1 MKLIAN
7 IFKGIWATLNF
18 SRRLILNLL
27 FLFILIAIVISIVSG
42 EDQVKVENKSV
53 LRLNLNGIIVEQ
65 LTYVDPIDAAMSDA
79 FGDSEEP
86 SEILLDDVI
95 DVINKAAQDD
105 RITVMY
111 LDLQRLHSAH
121 LDKLRDIK
129 DALANFKAAG
139 KKVYAHGAYYTQA
152 QYYLASVADEISL
165 HPYGGV
171 NITGF
176 GMYPLY
182 FKEALDKLK
191 VTQHIFRVGTYKSAV
206 EPFIRSDMS
215 PEAKESNLGWITPLW
230 TQYKTEV
237 AENRGFDVANF
248 DETFAALTDKM
259 EAAQGDS
266 AKYAIDNQWV
276 DALTTNQAFA
286 QKLID
291 EVGLD
296 AKGKSFK
303 QVSFSQY
310 LSTLP
315 PKEFAENPFTEKVAV
330 VVAKGQIS
338 DGKRKAGAIGGDS
351 TAALLKKARLND
363 KVKAV
368 VLRIDSGGG
377 SMFASETIRNE
388 VLALKAAGKP
398 VIASMGSVA
407 ASGGYWIAA
416 SANEIWA
423 SPSTITGSIGVFGM
437 IMTFENA
444 ANSLGIYSDGVATTE
459 LKGQSPFRGI
469 DGGYKNLIQMGV
481 EDAYDK
487 FISMVATERNL
498 DKSAVNDVAQGRV
511 WLATQALD
519 FGLVDKLG
527 NKNDAIEAAAS
538 LANLEMYDVIT
549 IEQTLTEQE
558 KLMQQLFGASMVQ
571 SAISALVPEQSIFAK
586 TALNALDS
594 VSNTIALQTQM
605 LGQLNDPNHVYTLCL
620 VCNVSPE

>member
-27 FLFILIAIVISIVSG
+27 FLFILIAIVINIISG
-42 EDQVKVENKSV
+42 EDQVQVEDKSV
-53 LRLNLNGIIVEQ
+53 LRLDLNGIIVEQ
-65 LTYVDPIDAAMSDA
+65 LTYVDPFEAAISGK
-79 FGDSEEP
+79 FGDSEQP
-86 SEILLDDVI
+86 GEILLDDII
-95 DVINKAAQDD
+95 DVVNKATQDQQ
-105 RITVMY
+105 IYAMY
-111 LDLQRLHSAH
+111 LDLQRMHSAH
-121 LDKLRDIK
+121 LDKLRDIR
-129 DALANFKAAG
+129 DALVKFKAAG
-139 KKVYAHGAYYTQA
+139 KKIYAHGAYYTQA
-152 QYYLASVADEISL
+152 QYYLASIADQVTL

-215 PEAKESNLGWITPLW
+215 PEAKQSNLGWITPLW
-230 TQYKTEV
+230 SQYKSEV
-237 AENRGFDVANF
+237 AENRGFDVTNF

-276 DALTTNQAFA
+276 DELVTDQQFV

-303 QVSFSQY
+303 QVSFEQY

-330 VVAKGQIS
+330 IVAKGQIS

-351 TAALLKKARLND
+351 TAALLKRARLND

-398 VIASMGSVA
+398 VVASMGSVA

-469 DGGYKNLIQMGV
+469 ESNYKHLIQMGV

-498 DKSAVNDVAQGRV
+498 EKSAVDEVAQGRV
-511 WLATQALD
+511 WLATQALN
-519 FGLVDKLG
+519 FGLIDKLG
-527 NKNDAIEAAAS
+527 NKNDAINAAAS

-549 IEQTLTEQE
+549 IEQALTEQE
-558 KLMQQLFGASMVQ
+558 KLVQQLFGATIVQ
-571 SAISALVPEQSIFAK
+571 SAVDAIMPEQSIFAK
-586 TALNALDS
+586 TALNALDDIS
-594 VSNTIALQTQM
+594 HTLEAQSKV

-620 VCNVSPE
+620 VCNVSAE